1 MKSKSKKISPIGSD
15 FDESLD
21 QDLKDPLMAAYF
33 INAAMEENDVDY
45 LKIAVGRV
53 ARVHGISDVSKF
65 TGLGREAIYKMLAEN
80 GNPGL
85 RNVQQILSA
94 LGLELVVRAKNSPK
108 HEPVDIKIKE
118 IIKTETRNAVREAL
132 EGRGAEGPL
141 KYKHEQAPRVSSRQ
155 ATKKQSTKKVA
166 SFG

>member
-1 MKSKSKKISPIGSD
+1 MKSKNKKISPIGSD

-21 QDLKDPLMAAYF
+21 QDLKDPMMAAYF
-33 INAAMEENDVDY
+33 INAAMEENDADY
-45 LKIAVGRV
+45 LKVAIGRV

-65 TGLGREAIYKMLAEN
+65 TNLGREAIYKMLAEN

-85 RNVQQILSA
+85 RNIQQILSA
-94 LGLELVVRAKNSPK
+94 LGLELVVRAKDSPK
-108 HEPVDIKIKE
+108 LESVDIKIKE
-118 IIKTETRNAVREAL
+118 MIKTETRNAVREAL
-132 EGRGAEGPL
+132 KGRVAKASM
-141 KYKHEQAPRVSSRQ
+141 KYKNEQTPRVNARQ